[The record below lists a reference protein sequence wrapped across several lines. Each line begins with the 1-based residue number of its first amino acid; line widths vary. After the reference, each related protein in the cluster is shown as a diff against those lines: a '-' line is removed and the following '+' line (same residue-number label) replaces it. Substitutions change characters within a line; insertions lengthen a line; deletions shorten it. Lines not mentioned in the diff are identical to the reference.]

1 MLMPFG
7 KYKGEPLEDLP
18 TSYIEWLLGE
28 CNLERKLEQE
38 LQNQLEMRE
47 GRGVARK
54 GKQR

>member
-1 MLMPFG
+1 MPFG
-7 KYKGEPLEDLP
+7 KFKGEPLEDLP

-28 CNLERKLEQE
+28 CNLERRLEQE

-54 GKQR
+54 GEQR